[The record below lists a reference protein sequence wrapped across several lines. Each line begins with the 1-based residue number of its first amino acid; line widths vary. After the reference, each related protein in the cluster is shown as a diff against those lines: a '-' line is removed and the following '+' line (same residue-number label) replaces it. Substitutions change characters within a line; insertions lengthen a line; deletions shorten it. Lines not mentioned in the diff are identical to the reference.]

1 MLALPLVVLHS
12 QQDLEFLCQEATLGA
27 SSGAWFDVSDG
38 GNGATESILRYWPQ
52 LVPKAIALVEGCD
65 CVAGCPKCLSQW
77 HCPDHNNA
85 LLKQMGL
92 FVLKAACQ

>member
-1 MLALPLVVLHS
+1 
-12 QQDLEFLCQEATLGA
+12 
-27 SSGAWFDVSDG
+27 
-38 GNGATESILRYWPQ
+38 
-52 LVPKAIALVEGCD
+52 LVPKAISLIEGCD

-92 FVLKAACQ
+92 FVLKAACHK